1 MARLL
6 LKRLLA
12 AALIST
18 VVSHDVEQ
26 KTLTSDNYTC
36 VHPPYKVQILTR
48 SPLVIYLTDFITPE
62 ERAHVLKVS

>member
-12 AALIST
+12 AALFST
-18 VVSHDVEQ
+18 ALSHDADQ
-26 KTLTSDNYTC
+26 KPLTNDNYTC
-36 VHPPYKVQILTR
+36 VHPPYKTQILTR

>member
-1 MARLL
+1 MARLV
-6 LKRLLA
+6 LKSLLA

-18 VVSHDVEQ
+18 ALSHDAEQ
-26 KTLTSDNYTC
+26 ETLTSDNYTC
-36 VHPPYKVQILTR
+36 VHPPYKAQILTR